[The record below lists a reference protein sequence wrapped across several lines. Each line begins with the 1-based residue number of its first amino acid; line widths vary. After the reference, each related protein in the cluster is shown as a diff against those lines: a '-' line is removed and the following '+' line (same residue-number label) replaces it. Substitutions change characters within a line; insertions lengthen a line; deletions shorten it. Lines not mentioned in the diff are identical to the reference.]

1 MQEADHVSPLDG
13 EGPPRSAQIR
23 DFAPQGLDIA
33 LMELNLVAEGLEPLR
48 RPRRIA
54 VGAVARGRLLVKF
67 APGRVQAALFG
78 AQLLVEDAPTIP
90 VTRLLGARID
100 ARKPAAPDDAP
111 LWGASTGA
119 GRASPLPPGT
129 EETAWSRA
137 RVVQPFPGPRLL
149 V

>member
-1 MQEADHVSPLDG
+1 MSAPLDG

-67 APGRVQAALFG
+67 APGRVRLRCSVLSSWSRMRRRSPSRAFW
-78 AQLLVEDAPTIP
+78 VPES
-90 VTRLLGARID
+90 TRG
-100 ARKPAAPDDAP
+100 KPAAPADAP